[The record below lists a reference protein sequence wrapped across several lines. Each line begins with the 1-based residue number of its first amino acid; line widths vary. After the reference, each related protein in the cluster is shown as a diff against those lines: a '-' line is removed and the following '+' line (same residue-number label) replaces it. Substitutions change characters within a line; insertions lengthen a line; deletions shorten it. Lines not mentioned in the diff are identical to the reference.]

1 MKIHWNMKERSHA
14 DSEAWAV
21 RLRQTSEIYGNLT
34 SDIFGQKV
42 DSNMWGLVC
51 YKRQCDACLLF
62 CWNWHLFLPFL
73 AFAFCRV
80 ELIPEHLLGP
90 RPRKWAGATA
100 WYGHS
105 DMHGQRIYKNKN
117 TSSAQPCRGGSLKT
131 KRWCIRNHWPTG
143 DVCEMSKQWKW
154 WLRGASMNEQWN
166 GMKLTHEWLTEWIKL
181 NYIMTWNDV
190 KSYEW
195 VNNEMTWQMKWH
207 EIAWM
212 YEMRWDEMRWMN
224 ERKGWM
230 NECMNEWMIQWMK
243 ELKLNWIEFKW
254 TEMKWMN
261 GWNEWMNEQ
270 MNKWNEWNEWMN
282 L

>member
-131 KRWCIRNHWPTG
+131 KRWCIRNHRPTG
-143 DVCEMSKQWKW
+143 HDCEMSKQRKW
-154 WLRGASMNEQWN
+154 WLRGASMIEQ
-166 GMKLTHEWLTEWIKL
+166 M
-181 NYIMTWNDV
+181 V
-190 KSYEW
+190 F
-195 VNNEMTWQMKWH
+195 EMPMKWH
-207 EIAWM
+207 Q
-212 YEMRWDEMRWMN
+212 R
-224 ERKGWM
+224 ERNYWHERTRTQM
-230 NECMNEWMIQWMK
+230 
-243 ELKLNWIEFKW
+243 
-254 TEMKWMN
+254 
-261 GWNEWMNEQ
+261 NEWMNEY
-270 MNKWNEWNEWMN
+270 MSELMKLHVMTWHERHEMKWIKWMKWHDMTWHEMKWNEWTEWNEWNEWIEWNEWNIMK
-282 L
+282 